1 MPKHDPFSPKG
12 IANRIKSKGLQKLRW
27 YCQMCQKQCRDENGF
42 KCHTMS
48 ESHQRQL
55 LLFAECPGKYLGS
68 FSKEFADSF
77 LELLKR
83 RFGTKRV
90 HANQVY
96 QEYIADKQHLHMN
109 ATRWLT
115 LTSFVKWLGREGHCT
130 VDETEKGWFI
140 TYIDRDPDTIR
151 RQESLAKKEKLDL
164 DDQDRLAKFI
174 DRQIERDRGRKGEEA
189 TATTDFTE
197 LKRENEEEKVVF
209 KLAASSS
216 KQQEEAAQ
224 KESKVNP
231 LEVAANKAAEKHKA
245 LSSSSLTCGDGEP
258 KPKKA
263 AKLSALDEIMLEQE
277 RKREQI
283 NRRAY
288 WITRD
293 IVVKVMAK
301 KLGDK
306 YYKKKGVIEDVQD
319 RYVATVRMLDSND
332 KLRLDQS
339 HLETVIPNIGRRVKV
354 VNGAYRGQEATL
366 LEVDQAGFCAKL
378 RLDAGL
384 ISGRILERVPYED
397 FSKLHVPS

>member
-68 FSKEFADSF
+68 FSKEFADTF

-115 LTSFVKWLGREGHCT
+115 LTSFVKWLGREGHCV

-164 DDQDRLAKFI
+164 DDQDRIARFI
-174 DRQIERDRGRKGEEA
+174 DRQIERDRERKRQEQEA
-189 TATTDFTE
+189 ADFTE
-197 LKRENEEEKVVF
+197 LKRDNEEEKVVF
-209 KLAASSS
+209 KLAPSSS
-216 KQQEEAAQ
+216 KQPEEAAR
-224 KESKVNP
+224 KEKVNP
-231 LEVAANKAAEKHKA
+231 LEAASSSRSAEKHKP
-245 LSSSSLTCGDGEP
+245 SSLSGIEGEAP
-258 KPKKA
+258 RPKKPPS
-263 AKLSALDEIMLEQE
+263 KLSALDEIMREQE
-277 RKREQI
+277 QKREQA

-288 WITRD
+288 WVTPD

-306 YYKKKGVIEDVQD
+306 YYKKKGVVEEVQD
-319 RYVATVRMLDSND
+319 RYVATVRMLDTHD
-332 KLRLDQS
+332 VLRLDQS

-384 ISGRILERVPYED
+384 ISGRLLDRVPYED
-397 FSKLHVPS
+397 FCKLHTPS

>member
-55 LLFAECPGKYLGS
+55 LLFAECPGKYLGT
-68 FSKEFADSF
+68 FSQEFAETF

-140 TYIDRDPDTIR
+140 TYIDRDPDTIKK
-151 RQESLAKKEKLDL
+151 QESLAKKEKLDL

-174 DRQIERDRGRKGEEA
+174 DRQIERDRERKGEEA
-189 TATTDFTE
+189 TSTDFTE

-216 KQQEEAAQ
+216 KQQEDAAK
-224 KESKVNP
+224 KESLKVNP
-231 LEVAANKAAEKHKA
+231 LEVAAKAKEKHKSP
-245 LSSSSLTCGDGEP
+245 SSSSTYGDGEP
-258 KPKKA
+258 KPKKP

-277 RKREQI
+277 KKREKI

-288 WITRD
+288 WITPD

-306 YYKKKGVIEDVQD
+306 YYKKKGVVEDVQD
-319 RYVATVRMLDSND
+319 RYVATVRMLDSSD
-332 KLRLDQS
+332 VLRLDQS

-378 RLDAGL
+378 RLDSGL
-384 ISGRILERVPYED
+384 ISGRVLEKVPYED

>member
-55 LLFAECPGKYLGS
+55 LLFAECPGKYLGT
-68 FSKEFADSF
+68 FSQEFAETF

-140 TYIDRDPDTIR
+140 TYIDRDPDTIKK
-151 RQESLAKKEKLDL
+151 QESLAKKEKLDL

-174 DRQIERDRGRKGEEA
+174 DRQIERDRERKGEEA
-189 TATTDFTE
+189 TSTDFTE

-216 KQQEEAAQ
+216 KQQEDAAK
-224 KESKVNP
+224 KESLKVNP
-231 LEVAANKAAEKHKA
+231 LEVAAKAREKHKSP
-245 LSSSSLTCGDGEP
+245 SSSSSTYGDGEP
-258 KPKKA
+258 KPKKP

-277 RKREQI
+277 KKREKI

-288 WITRD
+288 WIAPD

-306 YYKKKGVIEDVQD
+306 YYKKKGVVEDVQD
-319 RYVATVRMLDSND
+319 RYVATVRMLDSSD
-332 KLRLDQS
+332 VLRLDQS

-378 RLDAGL
+378 RLDSGL
-384 ISGRILERVPYED
+384 ISGRVLEKVPYED

>member
-55 LLFAECPGKYLGS
+55 LLFAECPGKYLGT
-68 FSKEFADSF
+68 FSQEFAESF

-115 LTSFVKWLGREGHCT
+115 LTSFVKWLGREGHCS

-151 RQESLAKKEKLDL
+151 KQESLAKKEKLDL

-174 DRQIERDRGRKGEEA
+174 DKQIERDRERKGEEA
-189 TATTDFTE
+189 ATADFTE
-197 LKRENEEEKVVF
+197 LKRESEEEKVVF
-209 KLAASSS
+209 KLATSSS
-216 KQQEEAAQ
+216 KQQEDAAK
-224 KESKVNP
+224 KELKKVNP
-231 LEVAANKAAEKHKA
+231 LEAAAKAAEKHRVP
-245 LSSSSLTCGDGEP
+245 SSASSTCSDGEP
-258 KPKKA
+258 KAKKS

-277 RKREQI
+277 KKREQV

-288 WITRD
+288 WITPD

-319 RYVATVRMLDSND
+319 RYVATVRMLDSSD
-332 KLRLDQS
+332 VLRLDQS

-354 VNGAYRGQEATL
+354 VNGAYRAQEATL

-378 RLDAGL
+378 RLDSGL
-384 ISGRILERVPYED
+384 ISGRVLEKVPYED
-397 FSKLHVPS
+397 FCKLHVPS

>member
-68 FSKEFADSF
+68 FSKEFADTF

-115 LTSFVKWLGREGHCT
+115 LTSFVKWLGREGHCV

-164 DDQDRLAKFI
+164 DDQDRIARFI
-174 DRQIERDRGRKGEEA
+174 HRQIERDRERQEEA
-189 TATTDFTE
+189 ATDFTE
-197 LKRENEEEKVVF
+197 LRRDNEEEKVVF

-216 KQQEEAAQ
+216 KQPEDSA
-224 KESKVNP
+224 KKVNP
-231 LEVAANKAAEKHKA
+231 LEVAANRAAEKHKP
-245 LSSSSLTCGDGEP
+245 SSSGDAEDP
-258 KPKKA
+258 KPKKPRP
-263 AKLSALDEIMLEQE
+263 SALDDIMREQE
-277 RKREQI
+277 QKREQA

-288 WITRD
+288 WLTPD

-306 YYKKKGVIEDVQD
+306 YYRKKGVVEDVQD
-319 RYVATVRMLDSND
+319 RYVATVRMLDTHD
-332 KLRLDQS
+332 VLRLDQS

-378 RLDAGL
+378 RLDTGL
-384 ISGRILERVPYED
+384 ISGRVLDRVPYED
-397 FSKLHVPS
+397 FCKLHS

>member
-55 LLFAECPGKYLGS
+55 LLFAECPGKYLGT
-68 FSKEFADSF
+68 FSQEFAETF

-140 TYIDRDPDTIR
+140 TYIDRDPDTIKK
-151 RQESLAKKEKLDL
+151 QESLAKKEKLDL

-174 DRQIERDRGRKGEEA
+174 DRQIERDRERKGEEA
-189 TATTDFTE
+189 TATDFTE

-209 KLAASSS
+209 KLAASST
-216 KQQEEAAQ
+216 KQQEDAAK
-224 KESKVNP
+224 KESRKVNP
-231 LEVAANKAAEKHKA
+231 LEVAAKAREKHKSP
-245 LSSSSLTCGDGEP
+245 SSSSSTYGDGEP
-258 KPKKA
+258 KPKKP
-263 AKLSALDEIMLEQE
+263 AKLSALDEIMQEQE
-277 RKREQI
+277 KKREKI

-288 WITRD
+288 WITCD

-301 KLGDK
+301 KLGEK
-306 YYKKKGVIEDVQD
+306 YYKKKGVVEDVQD

-332 KLRLDQS
+332 VLRLDQS

-378 RLDAGL
+378 RLDSGL
-384 ISGRILERVPYED
+384 ISGRVLEKIPYED

>member
-55 LLFAECPGKYLGS
+55 LLFAECPGKYLGT
-68 FSKEFADSF
+68 FSQEFAETF

-140 TYIDRDPDTIR
+140 TYIDRDPDTIKK
-151 RQESLAKKEKLDL
+151 QESLAKKEKLDL

-174 DRQIERDRGRKGEEA
+174 DRQIERDRERKGEEA
-189 TATTDFTE
+189 TSTDFTE

-216 KQQEEAAQ
+216 KQQEDAAK
-224 KESKVNP
+224 KESLKVNP
-231 LEVAANKAAEKHKA
+231 LEVAAKAREKHKSP
-245 LSSSSLTCGDGEP
+245 SSSSTYGDGEP
-258 KPKKA
+258 KPKKP

-277 RKREQI
+277 KKREKI

-288 WITRD
+288 WITPD

-306 YYKKKGVIEDVQD
+306 YYKKKGVVEDVQD
-319 RYVATVRMLDSND
+319 RYVATVRMLDSSD
-332 KLRLDQS
+332 VLRLDQS

-378 RLDAGL
+378 RLDSGL
-384 ISGRILERVPYED
+384 ISGRVLEKVPYED

>member
-55 LLFAECPGKYLGS
+55 LLFAECPGRYLGS
-68 FSKEFADSF
+68 FSNEFAQTF

-96 QEYIADKQHLHMN
+96 QEYIADKLHLHMN

-140 TYIDRDPDTIR
+140 TYIDRDPDTIKK
-151 RQESLAKKEKLDL
+151 QEALAKKEKLDL
-164 DDQDRLAKFI
+164 DDQDRLARFI
-174 DRQIERDRGRKGEEA
+174 DKQIERDRQR
-189 TATTDFTE
+189 TAEPPSAADANLAEFR
-197 LKRENEEEKVVF
+197 REDEEEKVVF
-209 KLAASSS
+209 KLAPSSS
-216 KQQEEAAQ
+216 KQPEDTTK
-224 KESKVNP
+224 KEGQPRLNP
-231 LEVAANKAAEKHKA
+231 LEMAAKADKHKA
-245 LSSSSLTCGDGEP
+245 APSECEP
-258 KPKKA
+258 RPKKQ
-263 AKLSALDEIMLEQE
+263 AKKSALDEIMQEQE
-277 RKREQI
+277 TKREKL
-283 NRRAY
+283 NRKPY
-288 WITRD
+288 WVTEG

-306 YYKKKGVIEDVQD
+306 YYKKKGVVQDVQE
-319 RYVATVRMLDSND
+319 RYVGVVRMLDSGD
-332 KLRLDQS
+332 VLKVDQT
-339 HLETVIPNIGRRVKV
+339 HLETVIPNLGRRVKV
-354 VNGAYRGQEATL
+354 VNGAYRGEEALL
-366 LEVDQAGFCAKL
+366 LEVDQQGFCAKL
-378 RLDAGL
+378 RVDAGP
-384 ISGRILERVPYED
+384 ISGRVLDRVAYED

>member
-68 FSKEFADSF
+68 FSKEFADTF

-115 LTSFVKWLGREGHCT
+115 LTSFVKWLGREGHCV

-164 DDQDRLAKFI
+164 DDQDRIARFI
-174 DRQIERDRGRKGEEA
+174 DRQIERDRERKRQEQEA
-189 TATTDFTE
+189 ADFTE
-197 LKRENEEEKVVF
+197 LKRDNEEEKVVF
-209 KLAASSS
+209 KLAPSSS
-216 KQQEEAAQ
+216 KQPEEAAR
-224 KESKVNP
+224 KEKVNP
-231 LEVAANKAAEKHKA
+231 LEAASSSRSAEKHKP
-245 LSSSSLTCGDGEP
+245 SSLSGIEGEAP
-258 KPKKA
+258 RPKKPPS
-263 AKLSALDEIMLEQE
+263 KLSALDEIMREQE
-277 RKREQI
+277 EKREQA

-288 WITRD
+288 WVTPD

-306 YYKKKGVIEDVQD
+306 YYKKKGVVE
-319 RYVATVRMLDSND
+319 
-332 KLRLDQS
+332 
-339 HLETVIPNIGRRVKV
+339 V

-384 ISGRILERVPYED
+384 ISGRLLDRVPYED
-397 FSKLHVPS
+397 FCKLHTPS

>member
-55 LLFAECPGKYLGS
+55 LLFAECPGKYLGT
-68 FSKEFADSF
+68 FSQEFAETF

-140 TYIDRDPDTIR
+140 TYIDRDPDTIKK
-151 RQESLAKKEKLDL
+151 QESLAKKEKLDL

-174 DRQIERDRGRKGEEA
+174 DRQIERDRERKGEEA
-189 TATTDFTE
+189 TSTDFTE

-216 KQQEEAAQ
+216 KQQEDAAK
-224 KESKVNP
+224 KESLKVNP
-231 LEVAANKAAEKHKA
+231 LEVAAKAREKHKSP
-245 LSSSSLTCGDGEP
+245 SSSSSTYGDGEP
-258 KPKKA
+258 KPKKP

-277 RKREQI
+277 KKREKI

-288 WITRD
+288 WITPD

-306 YYKKKGVIEDVQD
+306 YYKKKGVVEDVQD
-319 RYVATVRMLDSND
+319 RYVATVRMLDSSD
-332 KLRLDQS
+332 VLRLDQS

-378 RLDAGL
+378 RLDSGL
-384 ISGRILERVPYED
+384 ISGRVLEKVPYED

>member
-55 LLFAECPGKYLGS
+55 LLFAECPGKYLGT
-68 FSKEFADSF
+68 FSQEFAETF

-140 TYIDRDPDTIR
+140 TYIDRDPDTIKK
-151 RQESLAKKEKLDL
+151 QESLAKKEKLDL

-174 DRQIERDRGRKGEEA
+174 DRQIERDRERKGEEA
-189 TATTDFTE
+189 TSTDFTE

-216 KQQEEAAQ
+216 KQQEDAAK
-224 KESKVNP
+224 KESLKVNP
-231 LEVAANKAAEKHKA
+231 LEVAAKAREKHKSP
-245 LSSSSLTCGDGEP
+245 SSSSSTYGDGEP
-258 KPKKA
+258 KPKKP

-277 RKREQI
+277 KKREKI

-288 WITRD
+288 WITPD

-306 YYKKKGVIEDVQD
+306 YYKKKGVVEDVQD
-319 RYVATVRMLDSND
+319 RYVATVRMLDSSD
-332 KLRLDQS
+332 VLRLDQS

-378 RLDAGL
+378 RLDCGL
-384 ISGRILERVPYED
+384 ISGRVLEKVPYED